1 MKFRNEYWFLSNMYP
16 TKIEIEGLTFDCAE
30 AAFQSFKTLD
40 MDERKQFEGI
50 DGFTAKKLGRRI
62 KLRKDWNNNR
72 LEIMKRVVKAK
83 FQQHPYLKE
92 KLLAL
97 NEYIVEDNTWNDKFW
112 GRCNGKGENNLGKIL
127 MEVRQELK
135 YPPRKNKN

>member
-1 MKFRNEYWFLSNMYP
+1 
-16 TKIEIEGLTFDCAE
+16 
-30 AAFQSFKTLD
+30 
-40 MDERKQFEGI
+40 
-50 DGFTAKKLGRRI
+50 
-62 KLRKDWNNNR
+62 
-72 LEIMKRVVKAK
+72 MKRVIKAK

-127 MEVRQELK
+127 IEVRQELK
-135 YPPRKNKN
+135 YPPGEDEDWARKEAILDGDDEYFLLSDEEIGALL